1 MVQNRERSA
10 LTGLTARER
19 DLRPEELAMRLQELA
34 KKLDNPGLGLDVLRI
49 YTGIALLVRA
59 ALFIARPDA
68 LTSYMQ
74 RTGEWFMPVAIAHYV
89 VLAHAAGGVL
99 LMLGLCTRWAALAQ
113 APILLGA
120 VLFVHLDEGLLS
132 AGQSLELSSLVF
144 VILLVIGTFGPG
156 KLSADYYLEQRTVG
170 DRPSVA
176 STPPHAAPEE
186 EAHAHV

>member
-1 MVQNRERSA
+1 
-10 LTGLTARER
+10 
-19 DLRPEELAMRLQELA
+19 MRVQELVN
-34 KKLDNPGLGLDVLRI
+34 KLDNPALGLDVLRI

-74 RTGEWFMPVAIAHYV
+74 RTGEWFMPVAVAHYV

-99 LMLGLCTRWAALAQ
+99 LGLCTRWAALAQ

-120 VLFVHLDEGLLS
+120 VLFVHLEEGLLS

-156 KLSADYYLEQRTVG
+156 KLSADYYLEKRA
-170 DRPSVA
+170 DRERPSVA
-176 STPPHAAPEE
+176 GAPAPTAEE